1 MSFGVRAWRNRRDSC
16 SGKSGSRTFS
26 FSSSSPLSLQVRW
39 RRERRDS
46 GGGVGDPDY
55 FRGRLGGHG
64 GGGGRVRLRPRQSDP
79 LRAARIRF
87 SATVSIEHP
96 PFDILIKI
104 SFMLMLFEELELKK
118 EIFSLDRC

>member
-1 MSFGVRAWRNRRDSC
+1 MPFAVRAWQKRAKNLSLLIQLFR
-16 SGKSGSRTFS
+16 
-26 FSSSSPLSLQVRW
+26 SLQVRW

-64 GGGGRVRLRPRQSDP
+64 GGGGGGGLRPRQSDP

-87 SATVSIEHP
+87 SATVSIEHQ
-96 PFDILIKI
+96 
-104 SFMLMLFEELELKK
+104 
-118 EIFSLDRC
+118 